1 MRLGLLGVAA
11 ALSLC
16 SSLDLLAQGRTVAIT
31 VDDLP
36 YADGTNAELNIA
48 DVSAAEMINRELLA
62 AFQKRHVPVTGFVI
76 QKRVESLG
84 STSGVRIL
92 KHWIDGGF
100 DLGNHTYSHADIN
113 NLSPEEIERE
123 IVQGETAVAPLMKE
137 VGKKIVFFRFPMNHT
152 GDTKLKHDNVATYLA
167 QRGYRLATCTI
178 ATSDFLFNNAYIR
191 MLAIHDDAAAQ
202 KLRLEYL
209 AYTKAEVDYY
219 AALNRQVLGYEPPQ
233 VMVLHDNRLN
243 GAVIDKILRLFE
255 EKHYRFVP
263 LGVAQSD
270 PAYRLPDGY
279 ITKFGPMWGYRW
291 AKELSVKVNGN
302 LEPDPPKWILDYGKP
317 STTVAH

>member
-137 VGKKIVFFRFPMNHT
+137 VGKEIVFFRFPMNHT

-178 ATSDFLFNNAYIR
+178 DTSDFLFNNAYIR

-233 VMVLHDNRLN
+233 VMMLHDNRLN

>member
-1 MRLGLLGVAA
+1 MRLSLLGVAA

-16 SSLDLLAQGRTVAIT
+16 SSLDSFAQDRTVAIT

-36 YADGTNAELNIA
+36 YADGTNRELNTA
-48 DVSAAEMINRELLA
+48 DVSTAEMINRELLA
-62 AFQKRHVPVTGFVI
+62 AFQKRRVPVTGFVI

-92 KHWIDGGF
+92 KQWIDGGF
-100 DLGNHTYSHADIN
+100 DLGNHTYSHLDIN
-113 NLSPEEIERE
+113 NLSADEIERE
-123 IVQGETAVAPLMKE
+123 IVQGETAIVPLMKE
-137 VGKKIVFFRFPMNHT
+137 VGKEIVFFRFPMNHT
-152 GDTKLKHDNVATYLA
+152 GDTKSKHDDIAAYLA
-167 QRGYRLATCTI
+167 KRGYELATCTI
-178 ATSDFLFNNAYIR
+178 DTSDFLFNNAYIR
-191 MLAIHDDAAAQ
+191 MLAKHDNTAAQ

-209 AYTKAEVDYY
+209 AFTKAEIDYY

-243 GAVIDKILRLFE
+243 GAVIDKILRVFE

-263 LGVAQSD
+263 LDVAQSD
-270 PAYRLPDGY
+270 PAYRLPDRY

-291 AKELSVKVNGN
+291 AKELSIKVNGN
-302 LEPDPPKWILDYGKP
+302 LEPDPPQWILDYGKP
-317 STTVAH
+317 STTLAH